1 MYSLAR
7 IHPRANS
14 PRCILRANI
23 KKFATN
29 FTVKVLTIFTALIF
43 LTGIFSSLRYYFSD
57 YSKEYSYLWGNPKRQ
72 VVDYILKNKERFGH
86 IFITDTYNLMLSYY
100 SFETRLLPE
109 EIQTAILKPS
119 AFDGLPTKKI
129 DNVYFIATEELKE
142 ENFYRDVPKGSL
154 IVDPIFY
161 IDNSEFKVVK
171 YMNRDSFQYL
181 RI

>member
-1 MYSLAR
+1 M
-7 IHPRANS
+7 
-14 PRCILRANI
+14 
-23 KKFATN
+23 
-29 FTVKVLTIFTALIF
+29 
-43 LTGIFSSLRYYFSD
+43 
-57 YSKEYSYLWGNPKRQ
+57 
-72 VVDYILKNKERFGH
+72 
-86 IFITDTYNLMLSYY
+86 
-100 SFETRLLPE
+100 LPE